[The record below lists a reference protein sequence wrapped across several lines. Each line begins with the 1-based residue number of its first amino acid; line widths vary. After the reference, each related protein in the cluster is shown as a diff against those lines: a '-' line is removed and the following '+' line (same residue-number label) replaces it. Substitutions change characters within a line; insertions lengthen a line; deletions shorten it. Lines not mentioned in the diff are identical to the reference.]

1 MLESIFIELLNMSF
15 IGSAVIIAVI
25 LLRMVMKKMPKKYS
39 YYLWIVPL
47 IRLTIP
53 FSFKSI
59 MSLIPVNPEPI
70 SQDIVY
76 SSVPVIHPNTNPEV
90 LLHDHL
96 PEKGETNR
104 TFGSFASAT
113 SSAPYLV
120 FHGQQ
125 QQQLASVMEPCHLNS
140 VVSG

>member
-1 MLESIFIELLNMSF
+1 MNRLLGFLGWSARESSADDFRRGGYRGDDGWGGGQWWRAVVVAAVSSSGLLTLTL
-15 IGSAVIIAVI
+15 ALTLALTLI
-25 LLRMVMKKMPKKYS
+25 LTLA
-39 YYLWIVPL
+39 
-47 IRLTIP
+47 LTDP
-53 FSFKSI
+53 D
-59 MSLIPVNPEPI
+59 L
-70 SQDIVY
+70 
-76 SSVPVIHPNTNPEV
+76 HPNTNPEV
-90 LLHDHL
+90 LLHDHP